1 MTEPMREFLHE
12 IAGRYPSTREAVE
25 SILRIDAEVDG
36 LSTAAFFEPVSLVEV
51 ADGKRRLLALSA
63 DLLNAWRQH
72 AAYGARARLR
82 SMERGIFSELQ
93 AHRVLSA
100 MVLAR
105 AHMEAAAQA
114 AYCEQAL
121 VDAAHSGSWDD
132 ISETVLRTMLG
143 TSLRIAAKRDARVD
157 ELITPSEHLPLV
169 EIGETIKALDR
180 FVAAGQQPGRHSQL
194 MYSFLCEFAHP
205 TLRSVRTFFDAT
217 DSTGGWTIRYRA
229 GDATT
234 VIEPEFVMALETV
247 LENMRYG
254 YAASELLRRT
264 RIDGA
269 YPDLKLIP
277 PSRAD
282 LRYVWSELL
291 QRPAEG

>member
-1 MTEPMREFLHE
+1 MREFLRE
-12 IAGRYPSTREAVE
+12 IAARYPSTRGSVE
-25 SILRIDAEVDG
+25 SILRIDTEIDRLPVAP
-36 LSTAAFFEPVSLVEV
+36 FFEPVSLVEIV
-51 ADGKRRLLALSA
+51 NGKRRLLALSA
-63 DLLNAWRQH
+63 DLLNAWRHH

-114 AYCEQAL
+114 AYCEQVL
-121 VDAAHSGSWDD
+121 VDTAKSGAWDD
-132 ISETVLRTMLG
+132 IRETVLRTMLG
-143 TSLRIAAKRDARVD
+143 TSLRIAAKRDPRVD
-157 ELITPSEHLPLV
+157 EFIAPTEHLPL

-180 FVAAGQQPGRHSQL
+180 FVAAGQAPGRHSQV

-205 TLRSVRTFFDAT
+205 TLRGIKTFFD
-217 DSTGGWTIRYRA
+217 STELDGGWTIQYRT

-234 VIEPEFVMALETV
+234 VLEAEFVMVLETV

-254 YAASELLRRT
+254 YACSELLRRS
-264 RIDGA
+264 RIHGE
-269 YPDLKLIP
+269 YPHLELKP

-282 LRYVWSELL
+282 LRYVWLQLL
-291 QRPAEG
+291 QRPGEA

>member
-1 MTEPMREFLHE
+1 MREFLRE
-12 IAGRYPSTREAVE
+12 LAVRCPSTRGSVE
-25 SILRIDAEVDG
+25 SILLIDTEIDG
-36 LSTAAFFEPVSLVEV
+36 LPAVPFFEPVSLVEV
-51 ADGKRRLLALSA
+51 AGGKRRLLGLSA

-72 AAYGARARLR
+72 AAYGARTRLR

-114 AYCEQAL
+114 AYCEQVL
-121 VDAAHSGSWDD
+121 VDTANSGAWDD
-132 ISETVLRTMLG
+132 IGETVLRTMLG

-157 ELITPSEHLPLV
+157 EFITPTEHVPL

-180 FVAAGQQPGRHSQL
+180 FVAAGQAPGRHSQV

-205 TLRSVRTFFDAT
+205 TLRGIRTFFDST
-217 DSTGGWTIRYRA
+217 DSDGGWTIQYRA

-234 VIEPEFVMALETV
+234 VFEAEFLMVLETV

-254 YAASELLRRT
+254 YAASELLRRS
-264 RIDGA
+264 RIDDV
-269 YPDLKLIP
+269 YPHLKLKP

-282 LRYVWSELL
+282 LRYVWLQLL
-291 QRPAEG
+291 QRPAEA

>member
-1 MTEPMREFLHE
+1 MREFLHE
-12 IAGRYPSTREAVE
+12 LAGQHPSTREAVE
-25 SILRIDAEVDG
+25 SILRIDAEVEG
-36 LSTAAFFEPVSLVEV
+36 LPTAAFFEPVSLVEV
-51 ADGKRRLLALSA
+51 ANGKRRLLALSA

-72 AAYGARARLR
+72 AAYSARTRLR

-121 VDAAHSGSWDD
+121 VDAANSGSWED

-157 ELITPSEHLPLV
+157 DFITPPEHVPL

-180 FVAAGQQPGRHSQL
+180 FIAAGQEPGRHSQV

-205 TLRSVRTFFDAT
+205 TLRSVKTFFDAT
-217 DSTGGWTIRYRA
+217 DLAGGWTIRYRA
-229 GDATT
+229 DDATT

-254 YAASELLRRT
+254 YAASDLLRRS
-264 RIDGA
+264 RIEGT
-269 YPDLKLIP
+269 YPHFEPIP

-282 LRYVWSELL
+282 LRYVWSQLL
-291 QRPAEG
+291 QRPAEEG

>member
-1 MTEPMREFLHE
+1 MREFLRDV
-12 IAGRYPSTREAVE
+12 AVRYPSTRGSVE
-25 SILRIDAEVDG
+25 SILRIDTEVDA
-36 LSTAAFFEPVSLVEV
+36 LPAVPFFEPVSLVEV
-51 ADGKRRLLALSA
+51 ASEKRRLLALSA

-72 AAYGARARLR
+72 AAYSARTRLR

-93 AHRVLSA
+93 AQRVLSA

-121 VDAAHSGSWDD
+121 VDTANSGSWDD

-157 ELITPSEHLPLV
+157 EFITPTEHVPL

-180 FVAAGQQPGRHSQL
+180 FVAAGQVPGRHSQV

-205 TLRSVRTFFDAT
+205 TLRGIRTFFDST
-217 DSTGGWTIRYRA
+217 DSDGGWTIRYRA
-229 GDATT
+229 GDTTT
-234 VIEPEFVMALETV
+234 VLEAEFVMVLETV

-254 YAASELLRRT
+254 YAASDLLRRS
-264 RIDGA
+264 RMDGV
-269 YPDLKLIP
+269 YPHLEFRP

-282 LRYVWSELL
+282 LRYVWLQLL
-291 QRPAEG
+291 QRSAEP

>member
-1 MTEPMREFLHE
+1 MSGPMSKFLGE
-12 IAGRYPSTREAVE
+12 IAVRHPSTRGAVE

-36 LSTAAFFEPVSLVEV
+36 LPTAAFFEPVSLVEV

-72 AAYGARARLR
+72 AAYGARTRLR
-82 SMERGIFSELQ
+82 LMERGIFGELQ

-100 MVLAR
+100 MALAR

-121 VDAAHSGSWDD
+121 VDAANSGSWDG

-157 ELITPSEHLPLV
+157 EFITPPEHLPL

-180 FVAAGQQPGRHSQL
+180 FVAAGQSPGRHSQV

-205 TLRSVRTFFDAT
+205 TLRSVKTFFDTT
-217 DSTGGWTIRYRA
+217 DSAGGWTIRYRV
-229 GDATT
+229 GDAGT
-234 VIEPEFVMALETV
+234 VIEPEFVMVLETV

-254 YAASELLRRT
+254 YAASELLLRS
-264 RIDGA
+264 RIGGV
-269 YPDLKLIP
+269 YPDLELIP

-282 LRYVWSELL
+282 LRYVWSQLL

>member
-1 MTEPMREFLHE
+1 MREFLRE
-12 IAGRYPSTREAVE
+12 IAVRYPSTQGSVE
-25 SILRIDAEVDG
+25 SILSLDTEVDA
-36 LSTAAFFEPVSLVEV
+36 LPTDSFFEPVSLVEV
-51 ADGKRRLLALSA
+51 ASGKRRLLALSA

-72 AAYGARARLR
+72 AAYGARERLR

-93 AHRVLSA
+93 THRVLSS

-121 VDAAHSGSWDD
+121 VDTANSGSWDG

-143 TSLRIAAKRDARVD
+143 TSLRIAAKRDARID
-157 ELITPSEHLPLV
+157 ELITPTEHFPL

-180 FVAAGQQPGRHSQL
+180 FVAAGEVPGRHSQL

-205 TLRSVRTFFDAT
+205 TLRGIRTFFDST
-217 DSTGGWTIRYRA
+217 DSDGGWTIQYRA

-234 VIEPEFVMALETV
+234 VLEAEFVMVLETV

-254 YAASELLRRT
+254 YAASELLRRS
-264 RIDGA
+264 RIDGV
-269 YPDLKLIP
+269 YPHLELKP

-282 LRYVWSELL
+282 LRYVWLRLL
-291 QRPAEG
+291 QRPAES